1 MYTLDFTE
9 AELILIMHLFEMYAS
24 LYEQGDK
31 QEQWELNRRVTFQTG
46 IYKDRPAEQTYK
58 LMQDM
63 RKRCEQKLRDKEMF
77 Y

>member
-1 MYTLDFTE
+1 MYTLELTE
-9 AELILIMHLFEMYAS
+9 EELDLLSHLFEMYAS

-46 IYKDRPAEQTYK
+46 IYKDRLAEQTYI
-58 LMQDM
+58 LVQDM
-63 RKRCEQKLRDKEMF
+63 RKRCENLLRAKEMF